1 MIAMFLK
8 GGAIDE
14 NSTWIVGGNDS
25 AGDVQKVTSII
36 LVLIFLICI
45 PIMLLVKPLYLLC
58 TMKKH
63 DNEHHDE
70 HEYGAV
76 NTSDDA
82 VSPMKKSENI
92 DLDKI
97 LKEEFGKHENH
108 NFGEIFIHQLIETIE
123 FVLGSISNTASY
135 LRLWA
140 LSLAHGQLAKV
151 FYDKILGIPF
161 GMESIIGQA
170 IGVSFFNV
178 RHGFCSLFSQA
189 SLSLC

>member
-8 GGAIDE
+8 GGEIDPG
-14 NSTWIVGGNDS
+14 STWIVGGNDS
-25 AGDVQKVTSII
+25 KGNVQQVVSIV
-36 LVLIFLICI
+36 LVLIFLFCI

-63 DNEHHDE
+63 GDEHHDE

-76 NTSDDA
+76 NTSDEA

-97 LKEEFGKHENH
+97 LREEFGKHENH

-140 LSLAHGQLAKV
+140 LSLAHG
-151 FYDKILGIPF
+151 
-161 GMESIIGQA
+161 
-170 IGVSFFNV
+170 
-178 RHGFCSLFSQA
+178 
-189 SLSLC
+189 